1 MLSSLKAQTVSS
13 FPVLHTH
20 DYFLPDRGSYKSKH
34 MYHRTAYLFPV
45 PCIMTARFSG
55 IGRDFCAFHKSSN
68 VQNQWE
74 VHLTFE
80 HSTFPLECL
89 LSCLCVYERKTGR
102 RRREETGRESDYEDF
117 CLRQI
122 FSSIIVF
129 ESKVP
134 RE

>member
-1 MLSSLKAQTVSS
+1 MLSSFKAQTVSS

-20 DYFLPDRGSYKSKH
+20 EYFLPDRGSYKSKH

-55 IGRDFCAFHKSSN
+55 IGRDFCAFRKSSN

-89 LSCLCVYERKTGR
+89 LSCLLCMRERQAGGGERRQGERVTMRIFVCVK
-102 RRREETGRESDYEDF
+102 
-117 CLRQI
+117 
-122 FSSIIVF
+122 FSVA
-129 ESKVP
+129 
-134 RE
+134 